1 MSSAEQLLRALLH
14 AQLHGRAV
22 ELLHALCQ
30 PGASAPS
37 DHVFNLMLDAAVRAR
52 SYGEAWDVLELLLK
66 SGRKADKYFVSIL
79 TKSLESSND
88 KRWVRRGINLVDKFI
103 EQQQEDVDEI
113 VFNSLL
119 NVLGQTGD
127 MLKLQQTL
135 NKMNDYGVSPSA
147 VTFGT
152 VVKAYGRARDTES
165 VIKVWNQ
172 MRSRC
177 LGINPVT
184 CGCVLDAC
192 VKCNSLDKAM
202 AIFQEMRMQG
212 MHKNTVLYAT
222 LIKGLAKIRDLQ
234 GAMNLYHEMRMEG
247 VPCNLV
253 TFNSLMDVCVRCG
266 DLQTAAYF
274 LQDMMQMGIE
284 PDLITFSTLIK
295 GYSHIGEVH
304 KALALSKEL
313 KARGLKCDEIMYN
326 SLIDGCAK
334 ARKLHEGLSVFEEML
349 QSRVQPSNITFSILV
364 KLHFEVE
371 SLMPEPEKLRFDT
384 ELEDIHLQL
393 QHLNQRLSRK
403 NADPAVRRTATTV
416 LDELSRYFGEDH
428 SRGARM
434 VLASHLARFVSDFV
448 EKENA
453 AEALNWWTEFLLN
466 IEDARPFTRSNW
478 AHASA
483 FEEVLSRCR
492 IKLLDLKLEDTRP
505 PLRLREA
512 LREVHNAA
520 RHAADDLLE
529 VLYIGLRA
537 KPAADRFSYMDL
549 CQCMQAGLYGSNA
562 FCNMEDQI
570 IFYILDLEKSYT
582 VDLLAG
588 CFLSKCSEEES
599 ILLNCLF
606 FELYQA
612 TRHFRKHVK
621 LAPLQRIPQQTDA
634 PRLLKILAVSRP
646 YHWPDIIFKSC
657 FRNCRRLFGDGKLL

>member
-1 MSSAEQLLRALLH
+1 MHSFMAVRWRCCRACVNQELQHPVIKSLTRCWIQRFPGSENVVSASSGRSIRPLKKTHKHTHTCYYMENHGSNAIILSFRFRGAVLLVALLMTC
-14 AQLHGRAV
+14 
-22 ELLHALCQ
+22 LCSFESQ
-30 PGASAPS
+30 
-37 DHVFNLMLDAAVRAR
+37 VRTR

-66 SGRKADKYFVSIL
+66 CGRKADKYFVSIL
-79 TKSLESSND
+79 TKSLEASND
-88 KRWVRRGINLVDKFI
+88 KRWVRRGISLVDKFI
-103 EQQQEDVDEI
+103 EQQREDVDEI

-127 MLKLQQTL
+127 MQKLQQTL
-135 NKMNDYGVSPSA
+135 NKMSDYGVAPSA

-222 LIKGLAKIRDLQ
+222 LIKGLAKVRDLQ

-274 LQDMMQMGIE
+274 LQDMMGMGID

-334 ARKLHEGLSVFEEML
+334 ARKVQEGLAVFE
-349 QSRVQPSNITFSILV
+349 
-364 KLHFEVE
+364 
-371 SLMPEPEKLRFDT
+371 
-384 ELEDIHLQL
+384 
-393 QHLNQRLSRK
+393 
-403 NADPAVRRTATTV
+403 AGTV
-416 LDELSRYFGEDH
+416 GPK
-428 SRGARM
+428 
-434 VLASHLARFVSDFV
+434 V
-448 EKENA
+448 
-453 AEALNWWTEFLLN
+453 
-466 IEDARPFTRSNW
+466 
-478 AHASA
+478 
-483 FEEVLSRCR
+483 
-492 IKLLDLKLEDTRP
+492 
-505 PLRLREA
+505 
-512 LREVHNAA
+512 
-520 RHAADDLLE
+520 
-529 VLYIGLRA
+529 
-537 KPAADRFSYMDL
+537 
-549 CQCMQAGLYGSNA
+549 
-562 FCNMEDQI
+562 
-570 IFYILDLEKSYT
+570 
-582 VDLLAG
+582 
-588 CFLSKCSEEES
+588 
-599 ILLNCLF
+599 
-606 FELYQA
+606 
-612 TRHFRKHVK
+612 
-621 LAPLQRIPQQTDA
+621 LQR
-634 PRLLKILAVSRP
+634 V
-646 YHWPDIIFKSC
+646 
-657 FRNCRRLFGDGKLL
+657 

>member
-1 MSSAEQLLRALLH
+1 MTCLFSFESQ
-14 AQLHGRAV
+14 
-22 ELLHALCQ
+22 
-30 PGASAPS
+30 
-37 DHVFNLMLDAAVRAR
+37 VRTR

-66 SGRKADKYFVSIL
+66 CGRKADKYFVSIL
-79 TKSLESSND
+79 TKSLEASND
-88 KRWVRRGINLVDKFI
+88 KRWVRRGISLVDKFI
-103 EQQQEDVDEI
+103 EQQREDVDEI

-127 MLKLQQTL
+127 MQKLQQTL
-135 NKMNDYGVSPSA
+135 NKMSDYGVAPSA

-222 LIKGLAKIRDLQ
+222 LIKGLAKVRDLQ

-274 LQDMMQMGIE
+274 LQDMMGMGID

-334 ARKLHEGLSVFEEML
+334 ARKVQEGLAVFEAGTVGPKNGFEGFEGRYFWIYIYIRCFWL
-349 QSRVQPSNITFSILV
+349 GGIKSWSATFAVCLMSFFFSFTCHASTWNFHGQQFLAGNVAIAGATFKHHL
-364 KLHFEVE
+364 LHFGEA
-371 SLMPEPEKLRFDT
+371 SLRGINCFIKLFGAPGYPRKNGIFFAWFLRFQTLHHHLEILDIPKQRACKCTKSEGYYGSEEWMMSLLEQMCSSISRHVVSFFQLSSFSCSTGWANRWSFSLGTHPPHCAFST
-384 ELEDIHLQL
+384 ETLKD
-393 QHLNQRLSRK
+393 
-403 NADPAVRRTATTV
+403 
-416 LDELSRYFGEDH
+416 
-428 SRGARM
+428 
-434 VLASHLARFVSDFV
+434 SHLMIESHVI
-448 EKENA
+448 KENFTIKCCSGH
-453 AEALNWWTEFLLN
+453 ELLYL
-466 IEDARPFTRSNW
+466 TLM
-478 AHASA
+478 H
-483 FEEVLSRCR
+483 
-492 IKLLDLKLEDTRP
+492 
-505 PLRLREA
+505 
-512 LREVHNAA
+512 
-520 RHAADDLLE
+520 
-529 VLYIGLRA
+529 G
-537 KPAADRFSYMDL
+537 
-549 CQCMQAGLYGSNA
+549 
-562 FCNMEDQI
+562 
-570 IFYILDLEKSYT
+570 
-582 VDLLAG
+582 
-588 CFLSKCSEEES
+588 
-599 ILLNCLF
+599 
-606 FELYQA
+606 
-612 TRHFRKHVK
+612 
-621 LAPLQRIPQQTDA
+621 
-634 PRLLKILAVSRP
+634 
-646 YHWPDIIFKSC
+646 
-657 FRNCRRLFGDGKLL
+657 RNTS

>member
-1 MSSAEQLLRALLH
+1 MLGGSSFAKRLGAADDVLSWATVAGFTARADAWPGSRECPEWPAKNVYDVRNASCPEVEALNYCVYKH
-14 AQLHGRAV
+14 VFSPHWDWKIFSEV
-22 ELLHALCQ
+22 ELLQGLCQ

-37 DHVFNLMLDAAVRAR
+37 DQVFNSMLDATVRTR

-135 NKMNDYGVSPSA
+135 NKMNEYGVAPSA

-234 GAMNLYHEMRMEG
+234 GAMNLYHEMRIEG

-334 ARKLHEGLSVFEEML
+334 ARKLHEGLAVFEDEIWVEFAWICV
-349 QSRVQPSNITFSILV
+349 SCLV
-364 KLHFEVE
+364 
-371 SLMPEPEKLRFDT
+371 
-384 ELEDIHLQL
+384 
-393 QHLNQRLSRK
+393 
-403 NADPAVRRTATTV
+403 AT
-416 LDELSRYFGEDH
+416 
-428 SRGARM
+428 GA
-434 VLASHLARFVSDFV
+434 
-448 EKENA
+448 
-453 AEALNWWTEFLLN
+453 LL
-466 IEDARPFTRSNW
+466 
-478 AHASA
+478 
-483 FEEVLSRCR
+483 
-492 IKLLDLKLEDTRP
+492 
-505 PLRLREA
+505 
-512 LREVHNAA
+512 
-520 RHAADDLLE
+520 
-529 VLYIGLRA
+529 
-537 KPAADRFSYMDL
+537 
-549 CQCMQAGLYGSNA
+549 
-562 FCNMEDQI
+562 
-570 IFYILDLEKSYT
+570 
-582 VDLLAG
+582 
-588 CFLSKCSEEES
+588 
-599 ILLNCLF
+599 
-606 FELYQA
+606 
-612 TRHFRKHVK
+612 
-621 LAPLQRIPQQTDA
+621 
-634 PRLLKILAVSRP
+634 
-646 YHWPDIIFKSC
+646 
-657 FRNCRRLFGDGKLL
+657 